1 MIKATR
7 IKMKTNCYDS
17 QKLEE
22 IDSIMLEG
30 NLDNPGWFKKE
41 VIHDYIKN
49 DNGIINVNIYPY
61 PTLIAVRTQTERYV
75 KSIPNAYGFDNLL
88 ELPRE

>member
-1 MIKATR
+1 
-7 IKMKTNCYDS
+7 MKTNCLNS

-30 NLDNPGWFKKE
+30 NFNGWFKKE
-41 VIHDYIKN
+41 VVHDYIKN
-49 DNGIINVNIYPY
+49 SHGVITVNIYPY
-61 PTLIAVRTQTERYV
+61 PTLVPVTTYTERYV
-75 KSIPNAYGFDNLL
+75 KSTPNAYGFDNLL